1 MMSQGTLHQ
10 MIPVFSI
17 RDQIWI
23 TPSTSSR
30 SSLCGWVLISSASTV
45 TQHKKRKHGNNQ
57 LGRSRNS
64 TTTCEPDTNLAQLW
78 GDLISW
84 VKMYF
89 CWGLDKIS
97 FNDWLGLPR
106 HDLQLLLLSFVC
118 LYTLIILNVVRESIY
133 VCEYFVCRYVLSSH
147 CFGFF
152 TLFDGTR
159 LPCQID
165 MCQVFAKGVGLSR
178 NADLTTS
185 WGFNHINRWDW
196 LSVAPQNRVL
206 AGKKT
211 WQLNK
216 NFENFS
222 RCSGKFKILNWML
235 FFGTKCQNANRR
247 SFVLQSSA
255 AKHRFPRW
263 ETPGLNPWFQR
274 FCCWGLL

>member
-1 MMSQGTLHQ
+1 MSQGTLHQ

-152 TLFDGTR
+152 TLFWRDTLAVSNRYVSGICERRWPLKECRPYHIMRFQSHQSLR
-159 LPCQID
+159 LAERSTTKQSFGR
-165 MCQVFAKGVGLSR
+165 QKNLAAKQKLR
-178 NADLTTS
+178 
-185 WGFNHINRWDW
+185 
-196 LSVAPQNRVL
+196 
-206 AGKKT
+206 K
-211 WQLNK
+211 
-216 NFENFS
+216 
-222 RCSGKFKILNWML
+222 
-235 FFGTKCQNANRR
+235 
-247 SFVLQSSA
+247 LQSLQ
-255 AKHRFPRW
+255 W
-263 ETPGLNPWFQR
+263 EI
-274 FCCWGLL
+274 